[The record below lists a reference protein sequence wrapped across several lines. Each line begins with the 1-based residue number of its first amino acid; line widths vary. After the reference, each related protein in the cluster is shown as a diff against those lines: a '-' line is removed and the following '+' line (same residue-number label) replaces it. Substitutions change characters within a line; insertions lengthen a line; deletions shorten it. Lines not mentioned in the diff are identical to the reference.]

1 MKTNNYFGEL
11 DDKAILESLF
21 KEDYYTAK
29 NSLDNIETRIAERK
43 RLEYRN
49 ITELEHQRQKLE
61 QTLNI
66 FYNLGY
72 SHNALSMRSKM
83 ETEMVRIELKKG
95 EEGITAFRDVQELES
110 ERRKILED
118 LNQDKGFLGGL
129 K

>member
-11 DDKAILESLF
+11 DDKDILESLF

-49 ITELEHQRQKLE
+49 INDLEHQRQKLE

-72 SHNALSMRSKM
+72 SQNSLSMRSKL
-83 ETEMVRIELKKG
+83 ETEMVRLEIKKG
-95 EEGITAFRDVQELES
+95 EEGITAFRDVQELET
-110 ERRKILED
+110 EKRKILEE
-118 LNQDKGFLGGL
+118 LAQDKSFCRGL

>member
-1 MKTNNYFGEL
+1 MKTQNYFGEL
-11 DDKAILESLF
+11 DDKDILENLF

-29 NSLDNIETRIAERK
+29 KTLDNIDSRIAERK

-49 ITELEHQRQKLE
+49 ITDLEHQRQKLE
-61 QTLNI
+61 KSLNV

-72 SHNALSMRSKM
+72 SQSSLSMRSRL
-83 ETEMVRIELKKG
+83 ETEMVRVELRKG
-95 EEGITAFRDVQELES
+95 EEGINSFRDVEKLES